1 MPCPNVGLKLATA
14 SPKGRIPD
22 GKRSSLWYRRHRLD
36 GYLWNATS
44 PIGSPWRMAAA
55 MCGGTSS
62 SASAHIPAKSCG
74 GSTLATPKVVRPQVP
89 SS

>member
-1 MPCPNVGLKLATA
+1 VGLKLATA
-14 SPKGRIPD
+14 SPNGRMPA
-22 GKRSSLWYRRHRLD
+22 GKRSSLWYLRHLLV

-44 PIGSPWRMAAA
+44 PIGSALRIAAA
-55 MCGGTSS
+55 MCGGTIS

-74 GSTLATPKVVRPQVP
+74 GSALATPKVVRPHVP